1 MTLNNLKWT
10 LTRKSAEMTEVKGS
24 PLKVI
29 RLLDKVLL
37 ILIQNYGSREAQSI
51 LSKLKMVPKKLF
63 KFIFEV
69 LLPRRLWKSRT
80 WEIL

>member
-1 MTLNNLKWT
+1 MTLKWT

-29 RLLDKVLL
+29 RLLDKALL

-63 KFIFEV
+63 EFIFEV

>member
-1 MTLNNLKWT
+1 
-10 LTRKSAEMTEVKGS
+10 MTEVKGS

-51 LSKLKMVPKKLF
+51 LSKLKMAPKKLF
-63 KFIFEV
+63 EFIFEV